1 MHYAAGTLRSFLE
14 REKKKPDPSRGR
26 NRASKQELPRKES
39 ELMRSARSAVERVA
53 SRPSSVK
60 PKKKAEACGPGPSL
74 SYVGVRLSGP
84 LCRHPWAPYT
94 RNQLAS

>member
-53 SRPSSVK
+53 RPASPVK
-60 PKKKAEACGPGPSL
+60 PKKKAEAVNLGSSL
-74 SYVGVRLSGP
+74 
-84 LCRHPWAPYT
+84 
-94 RNQLAS
+94 